1 MNTIVTTRQ
10 GKVQGSVS
18 DGVYFF
24 KGTLILVVDGARS
37 SLFRNTGAALAPE
50 LVKIESLDHQ
60 SPSTTE
66 LGTDRP
72 GRRFESVGTGRGAY
86 ESPDYHQQEED
97 DFARDATAHLN
108 RLAADGKHKLILVAT
123 PKVLGTMRPHIA
135 AKTHQLLIGEIAKNY
150 AGRSAQDV
158 ADLLVRHE

>member
-1 MNTIVTTRQ
+1 MIVPN
-10 GKVQGSVS
+10 
-18 DGVYFF
+18 
-24 KGTLILVVDGARS
+24 GTLIMVVDGARS
-37 SLFRNTGAALAPE
+37 SLFRNTGAALSPE
-50 LVKIESLDHQ
+50 LVKIESLDTQ
-60 SPSTTE
+60 

-97 DFARDATAHLN
+97 KFARDAAAHLN

-123 PKVLGTMRPHIA
+123 PKVLGIMRPHIA
-135 AKTHQLLIGEIAKNY
+135 EDAHQLIIGEIAKDY
-150 AGRSAQDV
+150 AGRSARDV

>member
-1 MNTIVTTRQ
+1 MIVPN
-10 GKVQGSVS
+10 
-18 DGVYFF
+18 
-24 KGTLILVVDGARS
+24 GTLILVVDGARS

-60 SPSTTE
+60 SPSTTQ

-135 AKTHQLLIGEIAKNY
+135 AKTHQLLIGEIAKDY